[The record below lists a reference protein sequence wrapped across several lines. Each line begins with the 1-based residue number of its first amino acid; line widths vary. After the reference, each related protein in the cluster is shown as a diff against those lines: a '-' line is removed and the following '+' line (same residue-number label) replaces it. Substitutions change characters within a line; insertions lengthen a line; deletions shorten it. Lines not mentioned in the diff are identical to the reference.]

1 MVIAL
6 RIKVRTVQISLLASN
21 GKACAD
27 RMTAL
32 LLIAYCYKSQEL
44 SLGCCRPYIL
54 KIEKIAIA
62 PCEKFCMKLQYCLHI
77 HTELL

>member
-1 MVIAL
+1 MLIANRQSVGAFYTIAL

-32 LLIAYCYKSQEL
+32 LLIAYCY
-44 SLGCCRPYIL
+44 I
-54 KIEKIAIA
+54 
-62 PCEKFCMKLQYCLHI
+62 
-77 HTELL
+77 

>member
-1 MVIAL
+1 MNARIFIAL

-32 LLIAYCYKSQEL
+32 LLIAYCYKFRA
-44 SLGCCRPYIL
+44 GAVP
-54 KIEKIAIA
+54 
-62 PCEKFCMKLQYCLHI
+62 
-77 HTELL
+77 